1 MALHI
6 TMSAIRGEILDM
18 VGVYFVKL
26 IFSHEQFTVV
36 ISSTVKKRIKIF
48 VIDGTDAPSMET
60 SSAIYQEVLDYL

>member
-18 VGVYFVKL
+18 VGVYLVKL